1 MSFSAFTHSQGDQ
14 APWLLADIGGTKTRF
29 SLCPPGGTPAQQEVL
44 YNKEHASLAAA
55 ARSYLAAKQPAQ
67 QPRAAAL
74 CIAGPTEGEE
84 VGLTNFGWSFRKDDW
99 REEMGLERLEV
110 TNDFTAVALAV
121 PHLKDDDVAQLGDG
135 TAKPGGVIGVIG
147 PGTGLGVSGLV
158 PIDGHWTALKSEG
171 GHSSLPAATEREAAV
186 VAHLRT
192 RFSGHVSSER
202 AISGPGLVNLY
213 GALCAVDGTTAKDL
227 EPRQI
232 AAHAAAKTDPH
243 CGEACAMFSAMLG
256 TVASNLALVLGA
268 HGGIY
273 IAGGVV
279 HNMGAAFDAAGFRA
293 RFESK
298 GRLSDFVAPIPTY
311 HITRRWP
318 AFVGLAA
325 VLATTPNA

>member
-1 MSFSAFTHSQGDQ
+1 MSFSEFSSSQGSQ

-29 SLCPPGGTPAQQEVL
+29 SLCPPGGAPAQEEVL
-44 YNKEHASLAAA
+44 YNKDHANLAAA
-55 ARSYLAAKQPAQ
+55 ARHYLAEKKPAEA
-67 QPRAAAL
+67 PRAAAL

-84 VGLTNFGWSFRKDDW
+84 VALTNFGWSFRKDEW

-121 PHLKDDDVAQLGDG
+121 PHLGTDDVEQLGG
-135 TAKPGGVIGVIG
+135 GVAHPGGVIGVIG
-147 PGTGLGVSGLV
+147 PGTGLGVSGLI
-158 PIDGHWTALKSEG
+158 PIDGRWTALKSEG
-171 GHSSLPAATEREAAV
+171 GHSALPASTAREAAV
-186 VAHLRT
+186 LAQLRAQ
-192 RFSGHVSSER
+192 FNGHVSAER
-202 AISGPGLVNLY
+202 AVSGPGLRNVY
-213 GALCAVDGTTAKDL
+213 GALCAVDGVRADDL
-227 EPRQI
+227 EPREI
-232 AAHAAAKTDPH
+232 AGRAATDGY
-243 CGEACAMFSAMLG
+243 CDEACRMFSEMLG
-256 TVASNLALVLGA
+256 TVAADLALVLGA

-311 HITRRWP
+311 HITRPWP

-325 VLATTPNA
+325 VLATAPSG